1 MQASTGAG
9 GSLYF
14 GLPVPGILNSL
25 VTLELDADSMTLVQN
40 VAPGTILSAQ
50 ASLIA
55 CSSACCKE
63 LLVLTGLIVVLARLP
78 EDFCL
83 WRTLMQAAAL

>member
-1 MQASTGAG
+1 MTTGAA

-25 VTLELDADSMTLVQN
+25 VTLELNADSITLVQN

-55 CSSACCKE
+55 FSSASCEE
-63 LLVLTGLIVVLARLP
+63 LLVLTGLIDVLARLP
-78 EDFCL
+78 EGF
-83 WRTLMQAAAL
+83 R

>member
-1 MQASTGAG
+1 MGAG

-14 GLPVPGILNSL
+14 GLPVPGIINSL
-25 VTLELDADSMTLVQN
+25 VTLELNADSITLVQN

-55 CSSACCKE
+55 FSSASCEE
-63 LLVLTGLIVVLARLP
+63 LLVLTGLIHVPARLP
-78 EDFCL
+78 EGF
-83 WRTLMQAAAL
+83 R